1 MLPSFTEEQRLLKES
16 VERFRQQDYAF
27 EKRKIALV
35 KLGAK
40 EDPTWAQ
47 FAELGWLAATLPE
60 EHGGLGG
67 SHADLAL
74 LMEQFGR
81 GLVTSPFV
89 PTIVAGG
96 TILRLAGSDAQKSEI
111 LSGVAEGRTKL
122 ALAYLEP
129 PAQPDPAIVATRAA
143 RDGDGF
149 VIAGSK
155 AAVLYGNVA
164 DHLLVSARTA
174 GDIGDRHGISLFLVP
189 LGAPGLTVSAYRT
202 HDDGWAADLRF
213 ERVRVAADA
222 LIGSADSALA
232 TLDAALDAATAALCA
247 EAVGAMWTMHDMTLD
262 YIKVR
267 KQFGA
272 IIGSFQAIQHRMV
285 NMYMRCQLAQSM
297 ALAGMAALD
306 FADAPARSRAVS
318 AAKVQVGRAARHVGE
333 DAIQIHGGI
342 AMTDEYAA
350 GHYFKRLT
358 MIRLAFG
365 DEEYHL
371 RRYRHIAAP
380 TAG

>member
-1 MLPSFTEEQRLLKES
+1 MLPAFTDEQRLLKES
-16 VERFRQQDYAF
+16 LERFRQQDYPF
-27 EKRKIALV
+27 EKRKGLLA

-40 EDPTWAQ
+40 DDPVWTQ

-89 PTIVAGG
+89 PTVVVGA
-96 TILRLAGSDAQKSEI
+96 TALRMAGSEAQKSEI
-111 LSGVAEGRTKL
+111 LPGIAEGRTRL
-122 ALAYLEP
+122 TLAYLEAP
-129 PAQPDPAIVATRAA
+129 GQLDPSIVTTRA
-143 RDGDGF
+143 RSEGDGF
-149 VIAGSK
+149 IISGNKIA
-155 AAVLYGNVA
+155 ALYANVA
-164 DHLLVSARTA
+164 DHLLVSARMFGQV
-174 GDIGDRHGISLFLVP
+174 GDHQGISLFLVP
-189 LGAPGLTVSAYRT
+189 ANSKGLTIDAYRT
-202 HDDGWAADLRF
+202 HDDGWAADLHF
-213 ERVRVAADA
+213 DQVHLPAGTLV
-222 LIGSADSALA
+222 GSAGSALG
-232 TLDAALDAATAALCA
+232 TIEGALDAGAAALCA
-247 EAVGAMWTMHDMTLD
+247 EAVGAMWSLHDMTLD

-272 IIGSFQAIQHRMV
+272 AIGSFQAIQHRMV
-285 NMYMRCQLAQSM
+285 NMYMKCQLAQSM
-297 ALAGMAALD
+297 ALAGMASLD
-306 FADAPARSRAVS
+306 SSETMRRRAVS

-333 DAIQIHGGI
+333 DAIQLHGGI

-358 MIRLAFG
+358 MIRLMFG

-371 RRYRHIAAP
+371 RRYRQIA
-380 TAG
+380 GN

>member
-1 MLPSFTEEQRLLKES
+1 MLPTLTEEQRLLKES
-16 VERFRQQDYAF
+16 LERFRQQGYAF
-27 EKRKIALV
+27 ERKALLA

-40 EDPTWAQ
+40 DDPIWAQ

-67 SHADLAL
+67 SNADLAL

-89 PTIVAGG
+89 PTIVLGG
-96 TILRLAGSDAQKSEI
+96 TILRLVANDAQKSAI
-111 LSGVAEGRTKL
+111 LPGVAEGRIKL

-129 PAQPDPAIVATRAA
+129 PAQADPAIVATRAR
-143 RDGDGF
+143 RDGDGY
-149 VIAGSK
+149 VITGDK
-155 AAVLYGNVA
+155 IAVLYGNVV
-164 DHLLVSARTA
+164 DHLLVSARTS
-174 GDIGDRHGISLFLVP
+174 GDVGDRHGLSLFLVP
-189 LGAPGLTVSAYRT
+189 VDTQGLAISAYRT

-213 ERVRVAADA
+213 DQVRVAADA
-222 LIGSADSALA
+222 PIGPIDSALG
-232 TLDAALDAATAALCA
+232 TLEAALDAGTAAICA
-247 EAVGAMWTMHDMTLD
+247 EAVGAMWCLHDMTLD

-272 IIGSFQAIQHRMV
+272 AIGSFQAIQHRMV
-285 NMYMRCQLAQSM
+285 NIYMRCQLAQSM

-306 FADAPARSRAVS
+306 LADSSARSRAVS

-333 DAIQIHGGI
+333 DAIQLHGGI

-358 MIRLAFG
+358 MIRLMFG

-371 RRYRHIAAP
+371 RRYRSL
-380 TAG
+380 G

>member
-1 MLPSFTEEQRLLKES
+1 MLPTLTEEQRLLKES
-16 VERFRQQDYAF
+16 LERFRQQDYAF
-27 EKRKIALV
+27 EKRKGQLA

-40 EDPTWAQ
+40 DDPIWAQ

-89 PTIVAGG
+89 PTVVVGA
-96 TILRLAGSDAQKSEI
+96 TALRLAGSEAQKSEI
-111 LSGVAEGRTKL
+111 LPGIAEGRTKL
-122 ALAYLEP
+122 ALAYLEAP
-129 PAQPDPAIVATRAA
+129 GQLDPSIVTTRA
-143 RDGDGF
+143 RNDGDDFIITGNK
-149 VIAGSK
+149 IA
-155 AAVLYGNVA
+155 ALYANVA
-164 DHLLVSARTA
+164 DHLLVSARMF
-174 GDIGDRHGISLFLVP
+174 GQIGDHQGISLFVVP
-189 LGAPGLTVSAYRT
+189 AHAKGLTIDAYRT
-202 HDDGWAADLRF
+202 HDDGWAADLHLDQ
-213 ERVRVAADA
+213 VRVPAEA
-222 LIGSADSALA
+222 LVGSAGSALS
-232 TLDAALDAATAALCA
+232 TIEGALDAGAAALCA
-247 EAVGAMWTMHDMTLD
+247 EAVGAMWSLHDMTLD

-272 IIGSFQAIQHRMV
+272 AIGSFQAIQHRMV
-285 NMYMRCQLAQSM
+285 NMYMKCQLAQSM

-306 FADAPARSRAVS
+306 SSDATVRRRAVS

-333 DAIQIHGGI
+333 DAIQLHGGI

-358 MIRLAFG
+358 MIRLMFG

-371 RRYRHIAAP
+371 RRYLGR
-380 TAG
+380 

>member
-1 MLPSFTEEQRLLKES
+1 MLPTLTEEQRLLKES
-16 VERFRQQDYAF
+16 LERFRQQGYAF
-27 EKRKIALV
+27 EKRKALLA

-40 EDPTWAQ
+40 DDPIWAQ

-67 SHADLAL
+67 SNADLAL

-89 PTIVAGG
+89 PTIVLGG
-96 TILRLAGSDAQKSEI
+96 TILRLVANDAQKSAI
-111 LSGVAEGRTKL
+111 LPGVADGRIKL

-129 PAQPDPAIVATRAA
+129 PAQPDPAIVATHAR
-143 RDGDGF
+143 RDGDGY
-149 VIAGSK
+149 VITGDK
-155 AAVLYGNVA
+155 IGVLYGNVV
-164 DHLLVSARTA
+164 DHLLVSARTS
-174 GDIGDRHGISLFLVP
+174 GDVGDRHGLSLFLVP
-189 LGAPGLTVSAYRT
+189 VDTQGLAISAYRT

-213 ERVRVAADA
+213 DQVRVAADA
-222 LIGSADSALA
+222 LIGPIDSALG
-232 TLDAALDAATAALCA
+232 TLEAALDAGSAAICA
-247 EAVGAMWTMHDMTLD
+247 EAVGAMWCLHDMTLD

-272 IIGSFQAIQHRMV
+272 AIGSFQAIQHRMV
-285 NMYMRCQLAQSM
+285 NIYMKCQLAQSM
-297 ALAGMAALD
+297 ALAGVAALD
-306 FADAPARSRAVS
+306 LADPSARSRTVS

-333 DAIQIHGGI
+333 EAIQLHGGI

-358 MIRLAFG
+358 MIRLMFG

-371 RRYRHIAAP
+371 RRYRSL
-380 TAG
+380 G

>member
-1 MLPSFTEEQRLLKES
+1 MLPTLTEEQRLLKDS
-16 VERFRQQDYAF
+16 LERFRQQDYAF
-27 EKRKIALV
+27 DKRKGQLA

-40 EDPTWAQ
+40 DDPVWAQ

-67 SHADLAL
+67 SHADLAW

-89 PTIVAGG
+89 PTVVVGA
-96 TILRLAGSDAQKSEI
+96 TALRLAGSGKQKSEI
-111 LSGVAEGRTKL
+111 LPGIAEGRTKL
-122 ALAYLEP
+122 ALAYLEAP
-129 PAQPDPAIVATRAA
+129 GQLDPAIVATRA
-143 RDGDGF
+143 RNDGDNF
-149 VIAGSK
+149 VITGNK
-155 AAVLYGNVA
+155 IAALYANVA
-164 DHLLVSARTA
+164 DHLLVSARVFGQP
-174 GDIGDRHGISLFLVP
+174 GDHQGISLFVVP
-189 LGAPGLTVSAYRT
+189 AHAKGLAIDAYRT
-202 HDDGWAADLRF
+202 HDDGWAADLHLDQVHVPA
-213 ERVRVAADA
+213 EA
-222 LIGSADSALA
+222 LVGSAGSALS
-232 TLDAALDAATAALCA
+232 TIEGALDAGAAALCA
-247 EAVGAMWTMHDMTLD
+247 EAVGAMWSLHDMTLD

-272 IIGSFQAIQHRMV
+272 TIGSFQAIQHRMV
-285 NMYMRCQLAQSM
+285 NMYMKCQLAQSM

-306 FADAPARSRAVS
+306 SSDATARRRAVS

-333 DAIQIHGGI
+333 DAIQLHGGI

-358 MIRLAFG
+358 MIRLMFG

-371 RRYRHIAAP
+371 RRYLGR
-380 TAG
+380 

>member
-1 MLPSFTEEQRLLKES
+1 MLPSLTDEQRLLKES
-16 VERFRQQDYAF
+16 LERFRQQDYAF
-27 EKRKIALV
+27 EKRKRLLA

-40 EDPTWAQ
+40 DDPVWAQ

-60 EHGGLGG
+60 QHGGLGG

-81 GLVTSPFV
+81 GLVASPFV
-89 PTIVAGG
+89 PTVAVGA
-96 TILRLAGSDAQKSEI
+96 TALRLAGSEAQKSEI
-111 LSGVAEGRTKL
+111 LPGIAEGRTKL
-122 ALAYLEP
+122 SLAYLEAP
-129 PAQPDPAIVATRAA
+129 GQLDPSIVAMRA
-143 RDGDGF
+143 RSEGDGF
-149 VIAGSK
+149 IITGHKIA
-155 AAVLYGNVA
+155 ALYANVA
-164 DHLLVSARTA
+164 DHLLVSARMFGQV
-174 GDIGDRHGISLFLVP
+174 GDHQGISLFLVP
-189 LGAPGLTVSAYRT
+189 PNAKGLTLDAYRT
-202 HDDGWAADLRF
+202 HDDGWAADLHF
-213 ERVRVAADA
+213 EQVHLPASA
-222 LIGSADSALA
+222 LIGSAGSGLG
-232 TLDAALDAATAALCA
+232 TIEGALDAGAAALCA
-247 EAVGAMWTMHDMTLD
+247 EAVGAMWALHDMTLD

-272 IIGSFQAIQHRMV
+272 AIGSFQAIQHRMV

-306 FADAPARSRAVS
+306 SSDPAVRRRAVS

-333 DAIQIHGGI
+333 DAIQLHGGI

-358 MIRLAFG
+358 MIRLMFG

-371 RRYRHIAAP
+371 RRYLGR
-380 TAG
+380 

>member
-1 MLPSFTEEQRLLKES
+1 MLPTLTEEQRLLKDS
-16 VERFRQQDYAF
+16 LERFRQQDYAF
-27 EKRKIALV
+27 DKRKGQLA

-40 EDPTWAQ
+40 DDPVWAQ

-89 PTIVAGG
+89 PTVVVGA
-96 TILRLAGSDAQKSEI
+96 TALRLAGSGKQKSEI
-111 LSGVAEGRTKL
+111 LPGIAEGRTKL
-122 ALAYLEP
+122 ALAYLEAP
-129 PAQPDPAIVATRAA
+129 GQLDPAIVATRA
-143 RDGDGF
+143 RNDGDNF
-149 VIAGSK
+149 VITGNK
-155 AAVLYGNVA
+155 IAALYANVA
-164 DHLLVSARTA
+164 DHLLVSARVFGQP
-174 GDIGDRHGISLFLVP
+174 GDHQGISLFVVP
-189 LGAPGLTVSAYRT
+189 AHAKGLAIDAYRT
-202 HDDGWAADLRF
+202 HDDGWAGDLHLDQVHVPA
-213 ERVRVAADA
+213 EA
-222 LIGSADSALA
+222 LVGSAGSALS
-232 TLDAALDAATAALCA
+232 TIEGALDAGAAALCA
-247 EAVGAMWTMHDMTLD
+247 QAVGAMWSLHDLTLD

-272 IIGSFQAIQHRMV
+272 TISSFQAIQHRMV
-285 NMYMRCQLAQSM
+285 NMYMKCQLAQSM

-306 FADAPARSRAVS
+306 SSDATARRRAVS

-333 DAIQIHGGI
+333 DAIQLHGGI

-358 MIRLAFG
+358 MIRLMFG

-371 RRYRHIAAP
+371 RRYLGR
-380 TAG
+380 